1 MPVIFGILA
10 LCVLLLIGYMIAQT
24 AKEVVTVSKE
34 DDAQQKAI
42 VQQLQQLNQLVADL
56 DKRLRNVEDI
66 VTDVKFE
73 DAPTTGREAIN
84 LKSEMNELKMMIKNL
99 KS

>member
-1 MPVIFGILA
+1 MPVVFGILA
-10 LCVLLLIGYMIAQT
+10 LCVLLLIGYMIAQA

-42 VQQLQQLNQLVADL
+42 AQQLQQLNQLVTDL